1 MVDEK
6 KRRFLKHLGIV
17 TGAGVVGLAI
27 AQGSTTQ
34 AETLIDDLESAEQAR
49 GFRRVWARIED
60 RNANYGRTYEEYYE
74 DAKRLGVWSCPTC
87 RYVYGVAE
95 GRVTRFDELPPTWVC
110 TECGGTTK
118 GEFENI
124 GIAFRSGGQP
134 RIKEQACA
142 YHFDVDGDGNYEESE
157 RGVYCTMPCETICP
171 VIPDKAI
178 RKEPMSFVKGRD
190 AKPKIGPKVDYD
202 LCIGCGRC
210 HKICGYNVVEWVNV
224 PFDGKGDA
232 DLGGDI

>member
-27 AQGSTTQ
+27 AQGSTLQ
-34 AETLIDDLESAEQAR
+34 AEGLIDDLESAEQAR
-49 GFRRVWARIED
+49 GYRRVWARIED
-60 RNANYGRTYEEYYE
+60 RNANYGMTYEEYFE
-74 DAKRLGVWSCPTC
+74 DAKRLGIWACPNC

-95 GRVTRFDELPPTWVC
+95 GRVTRFDELPSTWVC
-110 TECGGTTK
+110 TECGGVPK
-118 GEFENI
+118 DMFENI

-134 RIKEQACA
+134 KIREQACA
-142 YHFDVDGDGNYEESE
+142 YHFDVDGDGNYEDGE
-157 RGVYCTMPCETICP
+157 RGTFCTMPCETICP
-171 VIPDKAI
+171 VIPKKAI
-178 RKEPMSFVKGRD
+178 QKEPLSFVEGVDR
-190 AKPKIGPKVDYD
+190 KPKWGPKVHYD

-210 HKICGYNVVEWVNV
+210 HKICGYNTIEWVNV

-232 DLGGDI
+232 DPGGDI